1 MIIGI
6 SGSREGN
13 GRGYTST
20 LRKLLG
26 IIIGRRIMI
35 SVGFELKFL
44 DQPGVPIIGIFTN
57 SPLLISS
64 SQNP

>member
-6 SGSREGN
+6 SGNREGN

-26 IIIGRRIMI
+26 IIIGRRFMI
-35 SVGFELKFL
+35 SVGFELRVL
-44 DQPGVPIIGIFTN
+44 DQPRVPIIGIFAN
-57 SPLLISS
+57 SPLFIPSS
-64 SQNP
+64 RNP